1 MVVVGVGVGGREV
14 KDLSCPR
21 NLNLDCS
28 KVMRSLRKP
37 DTRERERQTDRQRDR
52 QTDAQTDRQT
62 GRGRED
68 SQAIHIRTQREK
80 RVHEHISTARILYSL
95 S

>member
-28 KVMRSLRKP
+28 IVMRSLRKP
-37 DTRERERQTDRQRDR
+37 DTRERERERERERDRQTDRQR
-52 QTDAQTDRQT
+52 
-62 GRGRED
+62 GRGRGD